1 VNVAGVESAHASFW
15 QKFWAQSSVT
25 LPQSPDVEDFWRSA
39 QYLLGSASREGS
51 VATGLWGPWV
61 FTDQSGWQGDF
72 TLDYNYMASYWGT
85 YSSNHVELALP
96 YYVPLIDY
104 YPHGMRSAAAKSCSG
119 LSLPAHIGPWGS
131 AGSTGDAWQGT
142 GAGDWGQNMD
152 GVFSATLFVL
162 HWESTHDVAFLRDM
176 GFEFCRDT
184 LALYQCLMNRT
195 QDGGYINLRDT
206 NGECS
211 FKGYFPGGD
220 NPACMLPNVQY
231 VNSFI
236 RRIAAALPSMAKALG
251 VAVDPQWQ
259 DIALHQVPMPS
270 TTINGTDKKIY
281 TMCNTNE
288 SIPDP
293 DAPQDLS
300 DQDRLQSSGGTGSMP
315 SLAWCKDPGLNP
327 WTIHPGDG
335 VNLGD
340 GPAALEMARRGFEN
354 ISAVVGMNN
363 FCSSFNAAVRIGM
376 PVAEILAGFRASTQ
390 PCGGKKHPTESSDNA
405 DYHPPPPPAP
415 TTCRQSNGIIFQN
428 GGVEMAGAAE
438 FVNSML
444 MQSVTAHDGSGKVT
458 SMVFPVWDQQQDAS
472 FSNLRARGAFLISAN
487 FSAKIHQVVSPVT
500 IKSEAGQLCRL
511 VSPWKGEPRN
521 RVEVRDVKTGQA
533 VPVEWEANPSGD
545 DILDFRTNNGASY
558 SVSLLGL

>member
-1 VNVAGVESAHASFW
+1 
-15 QKFWAQSSVT
+15 
-25 LPQSPDVEDFWRSA
+25 
-39 QYLLGSASREGS
+39 
-51 VATGLWGPWV
+51 
-61 FTDQSGWQGDF
+61 
-72 TLDYNYMASYWGT
+72 
-85 YSSNHVELALP
+85 
-96 YYVPLIDY
+96 
-104 YPHGMRSAAAKSCSG
+104 
-119 LSLPAHIGPWGS
+119 
-131 AGSTGDAWQGT
+131 
-142 GAGDWGQNMD
+142 
-152 GVFSATLFVL
+152 
-162 HWESTHDVAFLRDM
+162 
-176 GFEFCRDT
+176 
-184 LALYQCLMNRT
+184 
-195 QDGGYINLRDT
+195 
-206 NGECS
+206 
-211 FKGYFPGGD
+211 
-220 NPACMLPNVQY
+220 
-231 VNSFI
+231 
-236 RRIAAALPSMAKALG
+236 
-251 VAVDPQWQ
+251 
-259 DIALHQVPMPS
+259 
-270 TTINGTDKKIY
+270 
-281 TMCNTNE
+281 
-288 SIPDP
+288 
-293 DAPQDLS
+293 
-300 DQDRLQSSGGTGSMP
+300 MP